1 MPALSPLR
9 PAPRLLWFSVALSI
23 LLVLTACGSGS
34 TSDDPTATSAPVA
47 SPTLAPG
54 EVSVD
59 SLLDRIDAA
68 WSGVTSMVATSWS
81 GQYADPM
88 QAIAATPPTDQ
99 MVTVEKVVKPSA
111 RSISTSI
118 GGVAVDDQLAVNGIV
133 YFRGQSVTNAI
144 APFMDA
150 STWVQVDPTL
160 VAEDSPVGQQLA
172 YLTSP
177 LAPPYGTVSDD
188 LRSRGATQTGQAT
201 VGGRTCDVYAFTDAA
216 AGDEGIAYTLSLDS
230 AGLPC
235 SLTQSAG
242 GYANV
247 TTWTFND
254 LSIAITPPAGAISVT
269 GTPTSTTPTTTAP

>member
-1 MPALSPLR
+1 MPSAFLR
-9 PAPRLLWFSVALSI
+9 SRRAMLAPIVLTT
-23 LLVLTACGSGS
+23 LLVLSGCG
-34 TSDDPTATSAPVA
+34 TSDKAAEPTATAAPVA

-68 WSGVTSMVATSWS
+68 WPNVQSMVSTSRS
-81 GQYADPM
+81 GQYADAQ
-88 QAIAATPPTDQ
+88 QAIASTPPTDQ

-118 GGVAVDDQLAVNGIV
+118 GGVSVDDQMAVNGIV

-160 VAEDSPVGQQLA
+160 VPEDSPVGQQLA

-177 LAPPYGTVSDD
+177 LQAPYGTVSDG
-188 LRSRGATQTGQAT
+188 LRSRGATKTGQVT
-201 VGGRTCDVYAFTDAA
+201 VGGRTCDVYAFTDSVS
-216 AGDEGIAYTLSLDS
+216 GEEGIAYTLALDS

-235 SLTQSAG
+235 ALTASAG

-254 LSIAITPPAGAISVT
+254 LSIVITAPANAVSVM
-269 GTPTSTTPTTTAP
+269 GTPES

>member
-1 MPALSPLR
+1 MPSCLPHRRPARSLLIPISLAVLIALS
-9 PAPRLLWFSVALSI
+9 
-23 LLVLTACGSGS
+23 ACGSGRS
-34 TSDDPTATSAPVA
+34 TDEPTATAVPAA

-68 WSGVTSMVATSWS
+68 WPNVTSMVATSWS

-99 MVTVEKVVKPSA
+99 MVTVERVVKPAA
-111 RSISTSI
+111 RSITTSI
-118 GGVAVDDQLAVNGIV
+118 GGVAVDEQMAVNGVV
-133 YFRGQSVTNAI
+133 YFRGQSVTSAI

-150 STWVQVDPTL
+150 STWVRVEPTM
-160 VAEDSPVGQQLA
+160 VAVDSPVGQQLA
-172 YLTSP
+172 YLTSA
-177 LAPPYGTVSDD
+177 LQPPYGTVSED
-188 LRSRGATQTGQAT
+188 LRAHGAAQTGQVT
-201 VGGRTCDVYAFTDAA
+201 VGGRTCDVYAFTDSASE
-216 AGDEGIAYTLSLDS
+216 GDGIAYTLSLDS

-254 LSIAITPPAGAISVT
+254 LGLTITPPTDAVSVT
-269 GTPTSTTPTTTAP
+269 GSATATPAP

>member
-1 MPALSPLR
+1 MPARLPLHSPSR
-9 PAPRLLWFSVALSI
+9 FLLIPVALSM
-23 LLVLTACGSGS
+23 LLALAACGSGN
-34 TSDDPTATSAPVA
+34 TADEPTATSAPVA

-68 WSGVTSMVATSWS
+68 WPGVTSMVSTSWS

-88 QAIAATPPTDQ
+88 QAIVATPPTDQ
-99 MVTVEKVVKPSA
+99 MVTVEKVVKPAA

-118 GGVAVDDQLAVNGIV
+118 GGVAVDDQLAVNGVV

-150 STWVQVDPTL
+150 STWVRVDPTM

-177 LAPPYGTVSDD
+177 LDPPYGTVSDD
-188 LRSRGATQTGQAT
+188 LRAQGATKTGQVT
-201 VGGRTCDVYAFTDAA
+201 VGGRACDVYTFTDATT
-216 AGDEGIAYTLSLDS
+216 GSEGIAYTLSLDS

-254 LSIAITPPAGAISVT
+254 LTITITPPADAVSVT
-269 GTPTSTTPTTTAP
+269 GTPTSAP